1 MIRFVVGAWA
11 LAFAFLSSAT
21 AQTTYTEAGGV
32 IVIEAEN
39 YSNSVAGSGAAA
51 GIQWVTTNSVPGYSG
66 AGYVVALPNN
76 GVTFSNANWLGTAPQ
91 LQYTINFNTNLTH
104 YVWVRTYA
112 PAASNNLVNSGLPA
126 QGAPT
131 STNTGS
137 AIVALPSQIGAW
149 AWTSNRFTSTFP
161 RPRVVVSTVGPQT
174 FSLWMGETGM
184 NIDEILLT
192 TNINFQAIVGNVF
205 HIPTDVEAG
214 NSGLTMRS
222 PVTGMTSNTAV
233 FLYTGNQFQGSG
245 NPGNQLA
252 TGSTIYYRNATN
264 STWSSLPMGFWYQ
277 GGASGNNKY
286 YSNSIPAF
294 TFNAGDTVQYYFK
307 IPYSDHL
314 PTYVYGNNNASQTGE
329 LQSDAQ
335 SSPFSY
341 TIATPLQPPSGG
353 YVSYSNVVGS
363 TIYEVEVFTNSG
375 GVTLVGPDIEGN
387 PLTNAVSFLAPSAVV
402 GGNSITG
409 GPVTATSLLTNGVQ
423 LTETFGSTS
432 IIAQITFPYPGVM
445 HYEVVNWGAQVLTS
459 TAITVPSSS
468 SEHFFGFGE
477 KFNAL
482 DQAGNKVHIMTYDTS
497 ARSVADD
504 TYAVS
509 PWFMSSQGY
518 GFDLDSTDESWFDM
532 RNQYPDRYVISNM
545 VGSTFSG
552 YVTNAVKFNIVYGPN
567 LTDVL
572 TRYTAY
578 KGRPLLPPPWA
589 FLPWMSSDVWSSGG
603 EVRYVLS
610 QLRAY
615 GIPGSILVYDSP
627 WEYSYNDFTWNTSQ
641 FSPSGTFPNINGGG
655 SSNYQGFATINN
667 MMSFLQNNG
676 YKAICWFTPFI
687 NTSSDSPEC
696 YENCYYDV
704 CLNENFGTASNYPA
718 ALASNLFVNEVS
730 SGATNVLSVSWWKGT
745 GSPLDFTNPNAVQ
758 YLQSTLSNLVAQSGG
773 VIGGFKTDD
782 GEAQAS
788 PTPFIPL
795 NAQYADGRT
804 GVEMQ
809 NGFCVEYQKTVSGV
823 LGTNGI
829 DWGRSGFAGS
839 QAYPGIWGGDNQP
852 NFGDSDGLP
861 GVMVAGESIAM
872 TGYSIWGSDICGYE
886 DSPWSSS
893 TNNLFMRWT
902 QFGAFC
908 PIMQMHRSTS
918 LCLMYPWSF
927 GADALTNYIYYAQ
940 LHAALFPYIY
950 SYATQSS
957 TNGLPII
964 RPLVLMYQSDTN
976 TYGSVY
982 NTEHS
987 YLFGNEFL
995 VAPVVTNPPAS
1006 GPTIRSVYLP
1016 QGNWYDYFANVRYS
1030 GGQTIIWTN
1039 ANQHQMPLFVR
1050 EGAVIP
1056 MISTNVQTLLDTSY
1070 TSNPNLI
1077 LPGNALQFLI
1087 YPTTNSSFT
1096 VYDGTSLNCQSNG
1109 TVVTASLSSNPRPV
1123 SMRFFVSQPF
1133 GVEYDGVRMPQFT
1146 NATAYAGASIG
1157 WYYDSGGFLNVQFS
1171 HTGGTG
1177 LITFGPDS
1185 VGDGISDSWRQD
1197 HFGSATTTNASS
1209 CATCDPDGDGFDNL
1223 DEYLAGTDP
1232 LNSANYLHVNS
1243 VTPSDGGIGL
1253 AFNSVLGMNYEVD
1266 YTPNLVNDPWQVL
1279 TNGVSG
1285 TGGIIPINDPGA
1297 AGQTQRFYRVTLL
1310 P

>member
-1 MIRFVVGAWA
+1 MIRFIVGAWA
-11 LAFAFLSSAT
+11 LVFTFLSSVM
-21 AQTTYTEAGGV
+21 AQTTFTEAGGV

-51 GIQWVTTNSVPGYSG
+51 GIQWVTTNTVPGYSG

-76 GVTFSNANWLGTAPQ
+76 GVTLSNANWLGVAPQ
-91 LQYTINFNTNLTH
+91 LQYTVNFNTNLTH

-112 PAASNNLVNSGLPA
+112 PAASNNLINSGLPA

-149 AWTSNRFTSTFP
+149 GWTTNRLTSTFP
-161 RPRVVVSTVGPQT
+161 RPRVVVSTTGPQT

-222 PVTGMTSNTAV
+222 PVSGMTSNTAV

-252 TGSTIYYRNATN
+252 TGSTIFYRNATN
-264 STWSSLPMGFWYQ
+264 STWSSLPMAFWYQ
-277 GGASGNNKY
+277 GGANGNNKY
-286 YSNSIPAF
+286 YSNSIPAN
-294 TFNAGDTVQYYFK
+294 TFNAGDTVQYYFQ

-314 PTYVYGNNNASQTGE
+314 PTFVYGNDNASQTSE
-329 LQSDAQ
+329 LQTNAQ

-341 TIATPLQPPSGG
+341 MIATPLGPPSGG

-363 TIYEVEVFTNSG
+363 TIYEVQVFTNSG
-375 GVTLVGPDIEGN
+375 GVSLVGPDLAGN
-387 PLTNAVSFLAPSAVV
+387 PLTNAISFLAPSAVV

-409 GPVTATSLLTNGVQ
+409 GPITATSPLTNGVQ

-445 HYEVVNWGAQVLTS
+445 HYEVVNWGGQILTS
-459 TAITVPSSS
+459 TAITAPSGS
-468 SEHFFGFGE
+468 SEQFFGFGE
-477 KFNAL
+477 KFDTI

-497 ARSVADD
+497 VRTNGDN

-545 VGSTFSG
+545 VGSSFSG
-552 YVTNAVKFNIVYGPN
+552 YVTNAVKFNVVYGPL

-615 GIPGSILVYDSP
+615 DIPGSIFVYDSP

-655 SSNYQGFATINN
+655 SSNYQGFATISD
-667 MMSFLQNNG
+667 MMSFLQNDG

-687 NTSSDSPEC
+687 NTSSDNPEC

-718 ALASNLFVNEVS
+718 ALASNLFVHTVS
-730 SGATNVLSVSWWKGT
+730 GGVTNVLSVGWWKGT
-745 GSPLDFTNPNAVQ
+745 GNPLDFTNPNAVQ
-758 YLQSTLSNLVAQSGG
+758 YLQSTLSNLITQSGG

-782 GEAQAS
+782 GEGQ
-788 PTPFIPL
+788 PFIPL

-839 QAYPGIWGGDNQP
+839 QAYPAIWGGDNQP

-861 GVMVAGESIAM
+861 AVMLAGESIAM
-872 TGYSIWGSDICGYE
+872 SGYSIWGSDICGYE

-950 SYATQSS
+950 SYATESS
-957 TNGLPII
+957 TNGVPII
-964 RPLVLMYQSDTN
+964 RPLVLMYQTDTN

-1016 QGNWYDYFANVRYS
+1016 HGNWYDFFANVRYG
-1030 GGQTIIWTN
+1030 GGQTIVWTN

-1077 LPGNALQFLI
+1077 LPGAGLQFFI

-1096 VYDGTSLNCQSNG
+1096 VYDGTSLTCQSNG
-1109 TVVTASLSSNPRPV
+1109 TVIAATLNSNPRSI
-1123 SMRFFVSQPF
+1123 SMRFFVAQPF
-1133 GVEYDGVRMPQFT
+1133 GVEYNGVRMPQLT
-1146 NATAYAGASIG
+1146 NATAYAATNIG
-1157 WYYDSGGFLNVQFS
+1157 WYYDSGGFLNVQFN
-1171 HTGGTG
+1171 HTGGTAQ
-1177 LITFGPDS
+1177 ITFGPDS

-1197 HFGSATTTNASS
+1197 YFGSATTTNASS

-1223 DEYLAGTDP
+1223 QEYLAGTDP

-1243 VTPSDGGIGL
+1243 VTPSGGGIGL

-1266 YTPNLVNDPWQVL
+1266 YTPDLVNDPWQIL

-1285 TGGIIPINDPGA
+1285 TGGIIPIFDASA
-1297 AGQTQRFYRVTLL
+1297 AGQTQRFYRVKLQ
-1310 P
+1310 